1 MADPPKPTPMKRPL
15 FNQPAWSKPRTMQ
28 DSTDFFDRSSQVLAR
43 VSINDE
49 QKRKK
54 KAARQHQEQTQTK
67 HKEEQDGK
75 RRRLSNAE
83 EKKKVV
89 YSSNQVSSHQ
99 TNTVLKEQQTSART
113 RPNAHSGESLRP
125 ITDLQL
131 PNSLA
136 KSYKETIAVATGIKT
151 RSAPTNI
158 IDLEGSE
165 GSVQAGES
173 ESDDDQEITL
183 ITKTKPVVYDDFP
196 TSDEEFPELARKARE
211 KARRK
216 RLEAD
221 SADTVAPDP
230 PLSAGNSEPQ
240 SFAVQAS
247 QRVPTPPPPDPV
259 VSLLITSRIPNTKPL
274 IVNRRLSQRL
284 KDVRI
289 AWCQRQ
295 QFTTEATQ
303 NVILTWRGKRLFD
316 VSSCKSIGIGVDSEG
331 NIVMKGEKDIF
342 GEADRQIHLEAMT
355 EETLRV
361 LKKAKEHAEAEGIME
376 DAIDE
381 IEEPAPNQPNQE
393 QQIRIILKA
402 KELKDFK
409 LIVKPTTL
417 LSRMINA
424 FRIEYNIDPGK
435 EVYLVFD
442 GDRLDPPIAVGD
454 TELSDMDSIEVFIR

>member
-1 MADPPKPTPMKRPL
+1 MADAPKPIPVKRPL
-15 FNQPAWSKPRTMQ
+15 FNQPAWSKPRALQ

-54 KAARQHQEQTQTK
+54 KASRQQQERTQSK
-67 HKEEQDGK
+67 HKEGQEGK
-75 RRRLSNAE
+75 RRRLSHEE

-89 YSSNQVSSHQ
+89 DASNHISNHQ
-99 TNTVLKEQQTSART
+99 TDALTKEQQSSART
-113 RPNAHSGESLRP
+113 RQSSHPVKSLTP
-125 ITDLQL
+125 LTDELL
-131 PNSLA
+131 SNSLA
-136 KSYKETIAVATGIKT
+136 KSYEETVAAATEARKRG
-151 RSAPTNI
+151 APTNI

-165 GSVQAGES
+165 GSVQGGGS
-173 ESDDDQEITL
+173 EQDDDQEITV
-183 ITKTKPVVYDDFP
+183 ITKPKPVVYDDFP
-196 TSDEEFPELARKARE
+196 ASDEEFPELARKARE

-221 SADTVAPDP
+221 SAAAITPDP
-230 PLSAGNSEPQ
+230 PLSADHHDSQ
-240 SFAVQAS
+240 SHTVQAS

-259 VSLLITSRIPNTKPL
+259 VSLLITSHIPNTSAL

-295 QFTTEATQ
+295 KLTVGDTQ
-303 NVILTWRGKRLFD
+303 NVILTWRGRRLFD
-316 VSSCKSIGIGVDSEG
+316 VSSCKSLGIGVDSLG

-342 GEADRQIHLEAMT
+342 GEANRQIHLEAMT
-355 EETLRV
+355 EETLEEM
-361 LKKAKEHAEAEGIME
+361 KKAKEHTEAEGTTE
-376 DAIDE
+376 DAIEE
-381 IEEPAPNQPNQE
+381 IERPSPQQPTQE

-417 LSRMINA
+417 VSRMINA
-424 FRIEYNIDPGK
+424 FRIEYKVDPGK

-442 GDRLDPPIAVGD
+442 GDRLEAPTAVGD